1 MNTSPEDSARE
12 RAELKDSEE
21 YPRAAE
27 RGKFTVTVAVAF
39 VLVPATVAG
48 LGWFLYDGGSV
59 SELTSTEADPEE
71 TSSAQTHQDV
81 GPLTPEGTVADPGS
95 GLSYELP
102 GEHWQRLGDD
112 EVPHGYSSYA
122 VHGSV
127 DDPEAIIAT
136 GAETLGTVGPL
147 STTGLRVATD
157 SLNEAVPDAD
167 LPEMKALGE
176 SRIDG
181 HPVFEA
187 ATSNGEEGEPYSRFL
202 LVELTDDHGAFVLGF
217 TTGGDEAISADIDAA
232 LDSIGT
238 L

>member
-1 MNTSPEDSARE
+1 
-12 RAELKDSEE
+12 EE

-102 GEHWQRLGDD
+102 GEGWQRLGDD
-112 EVPHGYSSYA
+112 EVPQGYSSYA

-127 DDPEAIIAT
+127 DDPDALIVT
-136 GAETLGTVGPL
+136 GAESLGAVEPL
-147 STTGLRVATD
+147 GVTAARLATD
-157 SLNEAVPDAD
+157 SLSEVVTDGDIPEVEAI
-167 LPEMKALGE
+167 GE
-176 SRIDG
+176 SEIDD
-181 HPVFEA
+181 HPAFEA
-187 ATSNGEEGEPYSRFL
+187 SVSTDEEEETYGRFL
-202 LVELTDDHGAFVLGF
+202 LVELADDHGAFVL
-217 TTGGDEAISADIDAA
+217 
-232 LDSIGT
+232 
-238 L
+238 